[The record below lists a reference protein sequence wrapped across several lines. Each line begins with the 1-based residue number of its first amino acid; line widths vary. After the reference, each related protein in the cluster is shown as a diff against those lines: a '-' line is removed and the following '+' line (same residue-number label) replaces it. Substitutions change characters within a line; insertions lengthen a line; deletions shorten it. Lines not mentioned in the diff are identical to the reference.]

1 MTALDAR
8 AYPGPAD
15 ADLQAVLCDMD
26 GTLVDTERSWFA
38 TEVSVMADLGFHLG
52 PEHAERLLGSPM
64 EPAVAY
70 LLGVS
75 GVPIDPA
82 ALEHRINERMV
93 EILSSGVDLRP
104 GAKRLLAELDAAGV
118 PMALVTASS
127 RAIVNAV
134 LPSLGAH
141 HFRITVAGDEVA
153 RSKPAPEPYLAAAAA
168 LGADPGRCI
177 VLEDSPT
184 GVASGEAAGCVV
196 VAVPSMTDI
205 PAGPRRTVLPSLEGV
220 DLGVLAR
227 LVRRRA
233 GVR

>member
-1 MTALDAR
+1 MTALEAR
-8 AYPGPAD
+8 VYPGS
-15 ADLQAVLCDMD
+15 DLQAVLCDMD

-64 EPAVAY
+64 DPAVAY
-70 LLGVS
+70 LIGIS
-75 GVPIDPA
+75 GVDVAPEE
-82 ALEHRINERMV
+82 LERRINARMV
-93 EILSSGVDLRP
+93 EILRSGVDLRP

-118 PMALVTASS
+118 PLALVTASY
-127 RAIVNAV
+127 RDIVDAV

-141 HFRITVAGDEVA
+141 HFSVTVAGDEVE
-153 RSKPAPEPYLAAAAA
+153 RPKPNPDPYLVAAAA
-168 LGADPGRCI
+168 LGADPAQCV

-196 VAVPSMTDI
+196 IAVPSMTDI
-205 PAGPRRTVLPSLEGV
+205 PAGPHRTVLPSLEGI
-220 DLGVLAR
+220 DLALLDG

-233 GVR
+233 LR